1 MHPSFMTKLEMTT
14 AILDAK
20 KARGAK
26 WQTIAES
33 AGLSPVFATSA
44 CLGENT
50 LDAEEAEKIGAF
62 LGLAPE
68 VASALAEQPMKGET
82 SPSVPKD
89 PLIYRFQEIIY
100 VYGRTLKELID
111 EEFGPGIMS
120 AIDFTMDIE
129 RVHDPKGD
137 RVRITMNGKF
147 LPYKK
152 W

>member
-1 MHPSFMTKLEMTT
+1 MNKAEMT
-14 AILDAK
+14 AAVLAARKAK
-20 KARGAK
+20 GAS
-26 WQTIAES
+26 WADIAAS

-50 LDAEEAEKIGAF
+50 LDAPEAGKIGAF

-68 VASALAEQPMKGET
+68 VVTALTEQPMKGEA
-82 SPSVPKD
+82 SPTIPKD
-89 PLIYRFQEIIY
+89 PPIYRFQEIVY
-100 VYGRTLKELID
+100 VYGATIKALID

-129 RVHDPKGD
+129 RVADPKGD
-137 RVRITMNGKF
+137 RVKVTMNGKF